1 MATPL
6 STIAALPGGIRRSAS
21 LNGHRLA
28 NGARIVGGLDRPAVG
43 CTPHDVVWRQ
53 DRASLRRYRAGADE
67 GRPALLLIPS
77 LINRSHVWDLR
88 PGDSFVE
95 GLLARG
101 YDVFLA
107 DWGVPD
113 HRDAG
118 NSISTYVDGYLPAIH
133 AAALEHADRPPAVV
147 GHCFGGVLSL
157 LWTASQA
164 QEPPALVTVATPTNW
179 LEMGPL
185 AALTRQGRIDPED
198 LLDATGNVP
207 PRSMLRAF
215 QMIRP
220 LGDLAG
226 YVTLWDRLHD
236 RSAAQAI
243 RALSDW
249 AHGHV
254 PFPGAAF
261 RELIRELSRANA
273 LHHGEV
279 VLAGQ
284 SRRLL
289 DITTPFLNIYG
300 KHDHVSP
307 PASVA
312 PLTELVGS
320 EDREGV
326 ELRAGHVGLLVGGT
340 ARKSTLPTL
349 DDWLKARII
358 PSKQERHAAESR

>member
-1 MATPL
+1 
-6 STIAALPGGIRRSAS
+6 
-21 LNGHRLA
+21 
-28 NGARIVGGLDRPAVG
+28 
-43 CTPHDVVWRQ
+43 
-53 DRASLRRYRAGADE
+53 
-67 GRPALLLIPS
+67 
-77 LINRSHVWDLR
+77 
-88 PGDSFVE
+88 
-95 GLLARG
+95 
-101 YDVFLA
+101 
-107 DWGVPD
+107 
-113 HRDAG
+113 
-118 NSISTYVDGYLPAIH
+118 
-133 AAALEHADRPPAVV
+133 
-147 GHCFGGVLSL
+147 
-157 LWTASQA
+157 
-164 QEPPALVTVATPTNW
+164 
-179 LEMGPL
+179 
-185 AALTRQGRIDPED
+185 
-198 LLDATGNVP
+198 
-207 PRSMLRAF
+207 MLRAF

-279 VLAGQ
+279 VLAGHT
-284 SRRLL
+284 RRLL

-349 DDWLKARII
+349 DDWLKARLI
-358 PSKQERHAAESR
+358 PSEPARHAAESQ